1 MNHARKLPLR
11 TKLLYSTGD
20 LSTSAPLAILSFFQ
34 LYFLTDVAG
43 LPPHYAAWAVGA
55 GRVWDAI
62 NDPLMG
68 YIADH
73 TNTKRGRFRPYL
85 LFGAVPLNLVLL
97 ACYFTPDLSETAK
110 VVYAYV
116 AYILHGMLFTAVG
129 LPYSSISAVM
139 TQDQQERAVISTY
152 RMFFAVVVALSIVA
166 VAVKPFV
173 ALFETEQQGFAV
185 AAGIFAIV
193 STGLLW
199 IAYGQA
205 EERVQ
210 VPRET
215 YGLRDVGRVLVKNRM
230 LSVLAVAMFLNTGVW
245 VVSNAAA
252 VYYFKYVLEN
262 EAFMP
267 TFFLFMIPANLT
279 GVIVT
284 PWLTKRF
291 GKRDVFKLGSV
302 VVLLLYSAR
311 FFVPGGA
318 LTAFVIV
325 SMIGSAGQMMCS
337 ITQWGMLPDTV
348 EYGHWATGVRTE
360 GIPFALFSFMQK
372 LGMAV
377 AGAVAAYSLDWVG
390 YIPNQQQT
398 SAALLGINSLFNLIP
413 AGFSLLCLLTLFLYG
428 LDGKLYAR
436 ILSELAERKAR
447 TTEQGEAEGA

>member
-1 MNHARKLPLR
+1 MKPL
-11 TKLLYSTGD
+11 TQKKIFGYAIGD
-20 LSTSAPLAILSFFQ
+20 LGINLNFQ
-34 LYFLTDVAG
+34 LIGFYLAYFYTDVFG
-43 LPPHYAAWAVGA
+43 ISPWHVGTLFLVA
-55 GRVWDAI
+55 RVWDAI

-152 RMFFAVVVALSIVA
+152 RMFFAVVVASSIVA

-210 VPRET
+210 VRRET

-311 FFVPGGA
+311 FFVPGEA